1 MKQTKIMKKLTISI
15 ALAAGIMLAK
25 AQDTTCTYFT
35 GKRVVE
41 FNYYTSKILYDS
53 VQTSKYYEI
62 NIKYGDVL
70 CLDLSDNKSRTRK
83 VIVKFFDGSTT
94 EQVLDSKY
102 NVYYS
107 PRGAVKV
114 YVGRPRLFR
123 KL

>member
-1 MKQTKIMKKLTISI
+1 MKKLTISI

-35 GKRVVE
+35 GKRVLE

>member
-1 MKQTKIMKKLTISI
+1 MKKLTISI

-53 VQTSKYYEI
+53 VQNSKYYEI

>member
-1 MKQTKIMKKLTISI
+1 MKKLTISI

-62 NIKYGDVL
+62 NLEYGDVL
-70 CLDLSDNKSRTRK
+70 CLDFSDEKVRTRK
-83 VIVKFFDGSTT
+83 VITTFFDGSTR
-94 EQVLDSKY
+94 EDILDSKD

-107 PRGAVKV
+107 PRGAVKIL
-114 YVGRPRLFR
+114 VGKPKFFN